1 MEIINAT
8 ALISIN
14 ETFFAQLISFLIF
27 LFILNRV
34 MIQPLIQTMEQR
46 KDHFAIVKEDI
57 EKANTDLDSITK
69 DLDEQRKSV
78 LKEADSVVKT
88 LEAEA
93 NKSASEV
100 MDAARSQITA
110 LRQETEQKVE
120 AQIKA
125 AREQLTGEVDAITT
139 IIMEKVLHRSLQS

>member
-14 ETFFAQLISFLIF
+14 ETLFAQLISFLIF

-34 MIQPLIQTMEQR
+34 MIQPLLQTMEQR

-57 EKANTDLDSITK
+57 EKAHTDLDSITK

-93 NKSASEV
+93 DKSASEV